1 MKLVAFALIT
11 ALVHGPVSPLLP
23 TAYEATLLYYVRLY
37 PAWVLALV
45 GTLAACVAEVVNY
58 RVVDWAAA
66 RPALAGLRERRAVRW
81 SVALF
86 RRAPFWATALIIF
99 SPLPDTAVRLLAP
112 LGSYPIDRFVL
123 ATAVGRF
130 PRLLLI
136 AGVGAIVTVPAWL
149 LLAVGGA
156 LLAGALARR
165 LALRRRRP
173 AVSRPPCFPVVT

>member
-1 MKLVAFALIT
+1 
-11 ALVHGPVSPLLP
+11 
-23 TAYEATLLYYVRLY
+23 
-37 PAWVLALV
+37 
-45 GTLAACVAEVVNY
+45 
-58 RVVDWAAA
+58 
-66 RPALAGLRERRAVRW
+66 AGLRERRAVRW

-173 AVSRPPCFPVVT
+173 AVSPPPCFPVVT